1 MREETKT
8 AMIDTRDKIL
18 EIAPEETNKATL
30 DVASIRRDFPIL
42 EEEEFGKK
50 VAYLDNG
57 ASSLRPEPVI
67 NAMLEYFHKYNA
79 NIHRGVYRWSE
90 EATRAYEAA
99 HRKVAKFINASPR
112 EIIFTRNTTESLNL
126 VAYSWGRANVSE
138 GDEIVT
144 TVIEHHSNLVPWQV
158 LAAEKNARLR
168 YIPMTKD
175 GQLDISNLNEIVNE
189 KTKLVTFT
197 HMSNV
202 LGTISP
208 VAQIVARA
216 KEVGAVVAIDGAQS
230 APHMKVDVQALGCD
244 FYAFSGHKMCGPT
257 GIGVLWGRREL
268 LEAMPPFL
276 TGGDMIR
283 DVTLERSTWNDLPWK
298 FEAGTPSIAEG
309 IGLGAAVDYLSSLG
323 MENIRQH
330 EIDLTAYALEKMVK
344 IPDLTIYGPL
354 DAQARGGIISFNL
367 GDVHPHDLATMLDRE
382 AIAVR
387 AGHHCCQPLIE
398 LLETTATTRASFYIY
413 NTEEEVDRLV
423 EALYKARKVFHLD

>member
-1 MREETKT
+1 MTDIS
-8 AMIDTRDKIL
+8 MIDTRDRIL
-18 EIAPEETNKATL
+18 EIAPEELAGGKL
-30 DVASIRRDFPIL
+30 DVAAIRKDFPIL
-42 EEEEFGKK
+42 EEETYGKK

-67 NAMLEYFHKYNA
+67 NSMLEYFHKYNA

-99 HRKVAKFINASPR
+99 HRKIAKLINASPR
-112 EIIFTRNTTESLNL
+112 EVIFTRNTTESLNL
-126 VAYSWGRANVSE
+126 VAYSWGRANVRE
-138 GDEIVT
+138 GDEIVS
-144 TVIEHHSNLVPWQV
+144 TVIEHHSNLVPWQL
-158 LAAEKNARLR
+158 LAAEKNAKLR
-168 YIPMTKD
+168 YIPMTSNGK
-175 GQLDISNLNEIVNE
+175 LDLSNLDEIINE

-208 VAQIVARA
+208 VATIVARA
-216 KEVGAVVAIDGAQS
+216 KAVGAVVVMDGAQS
-230 APHMKVDVQALGCD
+230 VPHMPVDVQAVGCD
-244 FYAFSGHKMCGPT
+244 FYAFSGHKMTGPT

-309 IGLGAAVDYLSSLG
+309 IGLGAAADYLLNLG
-323 MENIRQH
+323 MAKIRQH
-330 EIDLTAYALEKMVK
+330 EIELTTYALDKMK
-344 IPDLTIYGPL
+344 QIPDLTLYGPTK
-354 DAQARGGIISFNL
+354 AEEKGGIISFNL

-382 AIAVR
+382 AICVR

-413 NTEEEVDRLV
+413 NTEEEIDRLV
-423 EALYKARKVFHLD
+423 DALYKARKIFKLD

>member
-1 MREETKT
+1 MIETS
-8 AMIDTRDKIL
+8 MIDTRDRVL
-18 EIAPEETNKATL
+18 EVAPEEIATGKL
-30 DVASIRRDFPIL
+30 DVAAIRRDFPIL
-42 EEEEFGKK
+42 EEEAYGKK

-67 NAMLEYFHKYNA
+67 NSMLEYFHKYNA

-99 HRKVAKFINASPR
+99 HRKIARLINANPR
-112 EIIFTRNTTESLNL
+112 EVIFTRNTTESLNL
-126 VAYSWGRANVSE
+126 VAYSWGRANVRE
-138 GDEIVT
+138 GDEIVS
-144 TVIEHHSNLVPWQV
+144 TVIEHHSNLVPWQI
-158 LAAEKNARLR
+158 LAAEKGAKLR
-168 YIPMTKD
+168 YIPMTPE
-175 GQLDISNLNEIVNE
+175 GRLDLSNIDQIINE
-189 KTKLVTFT
+189 KTKMVTFT

-208 VAQIVARA
+208 VAEIIARA
-216 KEVGAVVAIDGAQS
+216 HAVGAVAIMDGAQS
-230 APHMKVDVQALGCD
+230 VPHMPVDVVALGCD
-244 FYAFSGHKMCGPT
+244 FYAFSGHKMTGPT
-257 GIGVLWGRREL
+257 GIGVLWGKREL

-309 IGLGAAVDYLSSLG
+309 IGLGAAADYLLKLG
-323 MENIRQH
+323 MANIRQH
-330 EIDLTAYALEKMVK
+330 EIELTAYALDKMLA
-344 IPDLTIYGPL
+344 IPDLEIYGPT
-354 DAQARGGIISFNL
+354 QPSERGGIISFNL

-423 EALYKARKVFHLD
+423 EALHKARKVFKLD

>member
-1 MREETKT
+1 MTNIS
-8 AMIDTRDKIL
+8 MIDTRDRLL
-18 EIAPEETNKATL
+18 EIAPEEAKL
-30 DVASIRRDFPIL
+30 DVLAIRKDFPIL
-42 EEEEFGKK
+42 EEETYGKK

-67 NAMLEYFHKYNA
+67 NSMLEYFHKYNA

-99 HRKVAKFINASPR
+99 HRKIAKLINASPR
-112 EIIFTRNTTESLNL
+112 EVIFTRNTTESLNL
-126 VAYSWGRANVSE
+126 VAYSWGRANIRE
-138 GDEIVT
+138 GDEIVS
-144 TVIEHHSNLVPWQV
+144 TVIEHHSNLVPWQI
-158 LAAEKNARLR
+158 LRDEKKAKLR
-168 YIPMTKD
+168 YIPMTSEGK
-175 GQLDISNLNEIVNE
+175 LDLSNLDEIINE

-208 VAQIVARA
+208 VETIVARA
-216 KEVGAVVAIDGAQS
+216 KAVGAVVVMDGAQS
-230 APHMKVDVQALGCD
+230 VPHMPVDVQALGCD
-244 FYAFSGHKMCGPT
+244 FYAFSGHKMAGPT

-309 IGLGAAVDYLSSLG
+309 IGLGAAADYLQNLG
-323 MENIRQH
+323 MAKIRQH
-330 EIDLTAYALEKMVK
+330 EIELTAYALAKMQQ
-344 IPDLTIYGPL
+344 IPDLTLYGPTK
-354 DAQARGGIISFNL
+354 AEEKGGIISFNL

-382 AIAVR
+382 AICVR

-413 NTEEEVDRLV
+413 NTEEEIDRLV
-423 EALYKARKVFHLD
+423 DALYKARKIFKLD